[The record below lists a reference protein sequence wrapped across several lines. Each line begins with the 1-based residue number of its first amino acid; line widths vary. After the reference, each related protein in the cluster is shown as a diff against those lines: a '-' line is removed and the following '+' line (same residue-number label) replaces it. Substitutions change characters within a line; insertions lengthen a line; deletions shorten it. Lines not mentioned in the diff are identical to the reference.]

1 MRAGAALTKTF
12 SLSGLCWL
20 SHLVCELECMS
31 LKFWFQIC
39 IWCWNICVFLFL
51 FLFLSIFT
59 LLCVKNIAPILKL
72 RANNTVHIFV
82 LTTERFYT
90 FFPPSLYFSFLSFYL
105 FLLNLLPFSL
115 FSFFFLFSF
124 FSSHNSLTSSHSTT
138 PHHTITIRCICVHHH
153 VDCFGYVTH
162 VCLFAF
168 LWLFLYF
175 MYCKTISFVYFEVK
189 TPWYAVM
196 HLV

>member
-20 SHLVCELECMS
+20 SHLVSELESMS
-31 LKFWFQIC
+31 WKFWWQIC

-90 FFPPSLYFSFLSFYL
+90 FFPPSLYFSFFSSLSTFIFLTYFLFHL
-105 FLLNLLPFSL
+105 FLS
-115 FSFFFLFSF
+115 FSFFLFY
-124 FSSHNSLTSSHSTT
+124 FSLLTILSLLLTPLHLITPSPFAAFVST
-138 PHHTITIRCICVHHH
+138 I
-153 VDCFGYVTH
+153 
-162 VCLFAF
+162 
-168 LWLFLYF
+168 
-175 MYCKTISFVYFEVK
+175 M
-189 TPWYAVM
+189 
-196 HLV
+196 